1 MAALEIGGIR
11 MARGGR
17 AVLDGADW
25 TLAPGELH
33 VITGPTGAGKSTL
46 LALAALSLA
55 PQGGELRLFGAPA
68 PAPDAPEAAAL
79 RRRIGVAEQRPGFL
93 DHLTLEENVALPLR
107 LAGRDP
113 ADRST
118 QARELLDWLGLADRA
133 GDPPAALSEGER
145 RRAALARAVIAGP
158 ELILADEPSQAQ
170 DRAGVARAL
179 EMLAALAEHGAA
191 VALATRDTE
200 LVRLARHHVEA
211 RLWRL
216 EEGRLSPGVA
226 A

>member
-1 MAALEIGGIR
+1 MTALEIGGIR
-11 MARGGR
+11 VARGGR

-25 TLAPGELH
+25 SVAPGELH
-33 VITGPTGAGKSTL
+33 VVTGATGAGKSTL

-55 PQGGELRLFGAPA
+55 PQAGDLSLFGAPA
-68 PAPDAPEAAAL
+68 PAPDAPEAPAL
-79 RRRIGVAEQRPGFL
+79 RRRIGAAEQRPRFL
-93 DHLTLEENVALPLR
+93 EHLALGENVSLPLR
-107 LAGRDP
+107 LTGRDP
-113 ADRST
+113 RDRAA
-118 QARELLDWLGLADRA
+118 QARELLDWLGLGDRA

-158 ELILADEPSQAQ
+158 ELILADEPSEAQ
-170 DRAGVARAL
+170 DRPGVARAL

-191 VALATRDTE
+191 VVIATRDAE

-216 EEGRLSPGVA
+216 EDGRLAPGA
-226 A
+226 AA